1 MPSWN
6 DCPFWKHTLGRK
18 LSQGN
23 PQRAGQCNHLA
34 PTVAAMQWHSFNP
47 GFQPKINSTLLN
59 RSPARQNT
67 FFPLLQNKGLTIP
80 PPARHHTMGR
90 FYCWREAMEPRITNR
105 KSTTFF
111 GRRFTRREISDI
123 QETIALL
130 PGNSRSEL
138 AKTLCDHLHGFTL
151 IAMTRRL
158 TRSGNDLL
166 AEEGEEGKQRQ
177 TINFNH
183 ALAIV
188 AATMEELLHGPKHL
202 RHANPDTP

>member
-1 MPSWN
+1 
-6 DCPFWKHTLGRK
+6 
-18 LSQGN
+18 
-23 PQRAGQCNHLA
+23 
-34 PTVAAMQWHSFNP
+34 
-47 GFQPKINSTLLN
+47 
-59 RSPARQNT
+59 
-67 FFPLLQNKGLTIP
+67 
-80 PPARHHTMGR
+80 
-90 FYCWREAMEPRITNR
+90 MEPRITNR

-177 TINFNH
+177 PIHCNH

-188 AATMEELLHGPKHL
+188 AATMEELLLASRNLVTRTWGLHDPKHL
-202 RHANPDTP
+202 RHANPDTPQPIVPACVKTAKEEMNTGGKTVLLIKR